1 MTYEQLSITLKDT
14 LARLKAVEDQ
24 LAEQPILR
32 IVEALRPEP
41 GDVVVITMPAAQ
53 HANRVMRANV
63 AQGFQE
69 ALPGCRIA
77 VIPDTMA
84 VQVIGP
90 KKSPPP
96 PSLNMGIQRVGLCG
110 IEDVPPRG
118 PGFEAHDAPIRQ
130 ST

>member
-24 LAEQPILR
+24 CAEQPILR

-41 GDVVVITMPAAQ
+41 DDVVVVTMPAAQ
-53 HANRVMRANV
+53 HANTAQRANV
-63 AQGFQE
+63 ARGFQ
-69 ALPGCRIA
+69 AAMPGCRIA

-90 KKSPPP
+90 PKPPTADDI
-96 PSLNMGIQRVGLCG
+96 SREVGDNWRKLWPQ
-110 IEDVPPRG
+110 VKG
-118 PGFEAHDAPIRQ
+118 PGFEAHDAPIRPAV
-130 ST
+130 

>member
-14 LARLKAVEDQ
+14 LARIKAVEAQ

-41 GDVVVITMPAAQ
+41 GDVVVVTMPAAQ
-53 HANRVMRANV
+53 HLNTAQRAAV
-63 AQGFQE
+63 ARGFQE
-69 ALPGCRIA
+69 AMPGCRIA
-77 VIPDTMA
+77 VIPDTMS

-90 KKSPPP
+90 PKPPAETD
-96 PSLNMGIQRVGLCG
+96 IAREVGANWQKLWPQ
-110 IEDVPPRG
+110 VKG